1 VGSRT
6 VRLAGMHQPA
16 TVSFDSAG
24 VPEVRAGSDRDMFLV
39 QGYLEASFRLG
50 QMDLERRTARG
61 RLAEL
66 QGPGAVESD
75 TFELQTGVLRTAE
88 ATWAATPPDSPEGQ
102 ALIAFSRG
110 VNDRLAEVRRTGNW
124 PVVFTLTGVYPQDW
138 TPVDTLAIQVLLTQ
152 FLDYT

>member
-1 VGSRT
+1 MRRVNAVLASAVAALVMTLLAVGYGPVPALGTVLSPGGGVWGSAGDAVAVGSRT

-88 ATWAATPPDSPEGQ
+88 ATWAA
-102 ALIAFSRG
+102 
-110 VNDRLAEVRRTGNW
+110 
-124 PVVFTLTGVYPQDW
+124 
-138 TPVDTLAIQVLLTQ
+138 
-152 FLDYT
+152 